1 MSQLTLTVP
10 VPGTEI
16 AAYGTGALLRWES
29 GASSSGPFTERG
41 TTVLDPIVT
50 FYAFDDPSVSAW
62 YRTRFSDAGGTSFSA
77 YAAVDSVG
85 GYCSLLD
92 VKQRQ
97 TGDVPVQSSAF
108 DATILDAIAEVS
120 DLINGEVRNLRGEP
134 EGWSFLPG
142 TPTVSRY
149 TGRDAPLLMIHD
161 SVAVSATTILDPF
174 GNVVQVLSSGLDYLP
189 WPMNGLPITGLTRV
203 NGWWPSWYGGVQ
215 VSRTPGYGLS
225 VPPNVRGAALAEVI
239 RAIRAGQA
247 GEDDRLGMTPFGSV
261 VVSKAL
267 LQSTLR
273 MLSRYRN
280 GAALLRGPG

>member
-1 MSQLTLTVP
+1 MLTLTVP
-10 VPGTEI
+10 APGTEI
-16 AAYGTGALLRWES
+16 ATYGAGALLRWES
-29 GASSSGPFTERG
+29 GASSGGPFTERG
-41 TTVLDPIVT
+41 TTVLDPLVT
-50 FYAFDDPSVSAW
+50 FYAFDDPSGSAW
-62 YRTRFSDAGGTSFSA
+62 FQTRFSDAGGTTFSA
-77 YAAVDSVG
+77 YSAVTSVG
-85 GYCSLLD
+85 PAYCTVLD

-97 TGDVPVQSSAF
+97 TGDVPVQSGAF
-108 DATILDAIAEVS
+108 DATILDAIVEVS
-120 DLINGEVRNLRGEP
+120 DLINGEVRNIRGEP

-149 TGRDAPLLMIHD
+149 TGRDAQLLMIND
-161 SVAVSATTILDPF
+161 SVAVSAVSVLDPF
-174 GNVVQVLSSGLDYLP
+174 GTVLQALVSGRDYLP
-189 WPMNGLPITGLTRV
+189 WPANSLPITGLIRV
-203 NGWWPSWYGGVQ
+203 NGRWPSWYGGVS

-280 GAALLRGPG
+280 GAGLLRGPG